1 MWTRCATGNP
11 RGSPPV
17 IQEDFRYATVGR
29 RLPPQPGSMPCW
41 QTANA
46 ACASYTLDCL
56 AGKMHALL
64 RVLTAVPALRAPL
77 SLPDAERRD
86 GAPGGQS
93 WETSEQTRQWWGC
106 VSGNLSLIFTP
117 ISQLPPSLR
126 LPFASLNVRAARA
139 YTNHTVAACLA
150 PAPHRAGCLQAA
162 IVWPTRTPVPCA
174 GAPHRLGQRPPIT
187 PDGGRGRKRAVLCPR
202 PWGPRGQGRT
212 CLDQITSSRRRAA
225 PPPSGPLPPI

>member
-1 MWTRCATGNP
+1 
-11 RGSPPV
+11 
-17 IQEDFRYATVGR
+17 
-29 RLPPQPGSMPCW
+29 MPCW

-117 ISQLPPSLR
+117 NLSTSSLASPPVRQPERSRRSRVHHPHRRR
-126 LPFASLNVRAARA
+126 LPRTSAAPRRLPTGRHCLAYENAGTVCRRPSSIRPAPANHAGRRTRTQESSTLSAALGSPGTRTDLPRPDHQQPSARGTASERTASPDLRTSARA
-139 YTNHTVAACLA
+139 SVPHTACGLS
-150 PAPHRAGCLQAA
+150 PAY
-162 IVWPTRTPVPCA
+162 VP
-174 GAPHRLGQRPPIT
+174 P
-187 PDGGRGRKRAVLCPR
+187 
-202 PWGPRGQGRT
+202 
-212 CLDQITSSRRRAA
+212 TSSV
-225 PPPSGPLPPI
+225 SW